1 MSHSG
6 MSDTSM
12 GGMESNSTSSMDGMY
27 MEMMMKAY
35 LHFTPGDALLF
46 STIAPS
52 SAGAVFGA
60 CVVLFLI
67 AILERW
73 LRAVG
78 RGIEGR
84 FRRRTTRLASY
95 AFFNNSNSN
104 PDSKEPSAL
113 ANTPQVDVRNQTS
126 DKNRFI
132 FSHELT
138 RGALAGLETTLHY
151 LLMLVV
157 MTFNA
162 AYIIAVILGV
172 VVGEVAFGRLNRGC

>member
-12 GGMESNSTSSMDGMY
+12 GGMDSNSTSADGMTD

-52 SAGAVFGA
+52 SAGALFGA

-78 RGIEGR
+78 RGLEGR

-104 PDSKEPSAL
+104 PDSKDPSAL
-113 ANTPQVDVRNQTS
+113 ANTPQVDAQNSTRRN
-126 DKNRFI
+126 KFI
-132 FSHELT
+132 LSHELT
-138 RGALAGLETTLHY
+138 RGALAGLETALHY

-162 AYIIAVILGV
+162 AYIIAVIFGV